1 MVVRGWLPVSSVAAN
16 AAPVS
21 TPEAITQPLCG
32 VLRGGEEVRGA
43 SGALGVS
50 TRPSLSFVASSV
62 RRMRASQVSSV
73 MQWSSPRSSDG
84 LPYPLE
90 LSFDAAA
97 VGRHAQ
103 LAAPV
108 AEFFELVGA

>member
-1 MVVRGWLPVSSVAAN
+1 
-16 AAPVS
+16 
-21 TPEAITQPLCG
+21 
-32 VLRGGEEVRGA
+32 
-43 SGALGVS
+43 
-50 TRPSLSFVASSV
+50 
-62 RRMRASQVSSV
+62 V